1 MSDNFSQNSSFL
13 SIGIAKSVRLFFVN
27 IYKMFART
35 IDSLFVSK
43 LNNNKFSQ
51 ASIQPNMV
59 QKAPSIITRFLQKR
73 KKTAIDRV
81 AVVLLKKEQKLV
93 LPIEVKSEDQ
103 KCTIVTI
110 FPQLDKTDSYK
121 LKWIR
126 QEYSLADIELPK
138 DNCRNLQIWQEISK
152 LLQESHKIDRKIF
165 EQRAEIPK
173 YQEKK
178 KLVLTAPTFSKLSE
192 KYDRLISKL
201 EQEITT
207 GEKLHQNIY
216 QLIRDYLI
224 SMEIEEVSPINIINE
239 IESSKQKS
247 KELGTNL
254 ESKYNSLR
262 IELDSYLET
271 IDDYSELMESL
282 EYARTV

>member
-1 MSDNFSQNSSFL
+1 MSDNFSQNPSFS
-13 SIGIAKSVRLFFVN
+13 SIGNAKTVQLFLVN
-27 IYKMFART
+27 ICKLT
-35 IDSLFVSK
+35 KKIIDILFIQK
-43 LNNNKFSQ
+43 LKSNKLDGS
-51 ASIQPNMV
+51 SIQANIFPKN
-59 QKAPSIITRFLQKR
+59 PSIITRFFQKR
-73 KKTAIDRV
+73 KRMAIDRA

-93 LPIEVKSEDQ
+93 LPIEVKSEGQ
-103 KCTIVTI
+103 QCAIVTI
-110 FPQLDKTDSYK
+110 SPQLDTTDNYK

-126 QEYSLADIELPK
+126 QEYSLAEIELPK
-138 DNCRNLQIWQEISK
+138 DNCRNLKIWQEISQ

-173 YQEKK
+173 YKEKK

-201 EQEITT
+201 EQEIVT
-207 GEKLHQNIY
+207 GEKLHHNIY

-224 SMEIEEVSPINIINE
+224 SMEIEEVSPINILNE

-254 ESKYNSLR
+254 ENKYSSLR
-262 IELDSYLET
+262 VELDSYLET

-282 EYARTV
+282 DYVRAV